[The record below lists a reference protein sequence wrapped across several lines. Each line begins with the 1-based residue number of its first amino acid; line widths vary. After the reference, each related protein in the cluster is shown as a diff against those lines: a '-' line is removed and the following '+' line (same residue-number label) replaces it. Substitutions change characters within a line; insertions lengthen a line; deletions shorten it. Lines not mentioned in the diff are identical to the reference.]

1 MGKGRHR
8 VYEKEE
14 KDGET
19 AKLKRHIR
27 HLEKENARIKSE
39 LRTYER
45 VFHKNI
51 TFLKERTKGLS
62 LEELIKGAQEELNL
76 QEIKEEKSQKFEDMQ
91 KKWKCFKC
99 DEGVMKLI
107 IIPHG
112 GGSNYFRLCSNPKCK
127 NRTEVKEYTEEVE
140 GIK

>member
-1 MGKGRHR
+1 MGKGKHKT
-8 VYEKEE
+8 YEKEE

-19 AKLKRHIR
+19 ARLKRHIR

-45 VFHKNI
+45 VFNKNI

-76 QEIKEEKSQKFEDMQ
+76 QEIKEERSQKFEDMQ

-127 NRTEVKEYTEEVE
+127 NRTEVKEYTENVE